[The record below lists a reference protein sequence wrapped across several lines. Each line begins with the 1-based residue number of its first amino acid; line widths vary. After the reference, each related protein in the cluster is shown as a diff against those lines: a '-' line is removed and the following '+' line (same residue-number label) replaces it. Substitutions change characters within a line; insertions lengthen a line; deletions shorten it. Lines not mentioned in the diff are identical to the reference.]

1 MKDYYVG
8 DKLFTYVLLNIN
20 CKKIFICKS
29 CAWKKIPMTS
39 KCNVVKKIQKTFI
52 QINVLFGRKIYL
64 IVHVIALLRKHD
76 PSRWPTWLACTS

>member
-1 MKDYYVG
+1 
-8 DKLFTYVLLNIN
+8 
-20 CKKIFICKS
+20 
-29 CAWKKIPMTS
+29 MTS

-76 PSRWPTWLACTS
+76 PSRWPT